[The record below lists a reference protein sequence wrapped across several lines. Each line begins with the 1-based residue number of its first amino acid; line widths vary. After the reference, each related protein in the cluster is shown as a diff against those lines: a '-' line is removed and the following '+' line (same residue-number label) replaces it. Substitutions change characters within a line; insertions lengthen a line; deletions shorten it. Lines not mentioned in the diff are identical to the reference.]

1 MAHRFRE
8 HTRRER
14 RALKRRDET
23 SQCIVS
29 IGPNN
34 KLGVGGCVVR
44 TKRVEDAGDDLR
56 TIVGR
61 ERERERER
69 EEDGKTSRQA
79 ERTKLGETAL

>member
-61 ERERERER
+61 ERERE
-69 EEDGKTSRQA
+69 EDGKTSRQA